1 MTVDENLRD
10 INRLQSI
17 FSVSE
22 SGGFD
27 QEYRCAM
34 EKTVMF
40 NRDNRNFIEVTGKDR
55 NTLLHNVLSANIA
68 NLPVNHGTEATFL
81 TNKGKLIANINVF
94 HCNFRTLIGFETI
107 CEKLLIDKLSRY
119 VIAEDAEFI
128 PLTGHLSISLEGPQA
143 STTLSEILNRDIAEL
158 NQLGHLETL
167 TSNPFFLIAQHK
179 DPSPRFDVIAI
190 AKEIFELIDASIE
203 KGVLIAGRQLAET
216 RRIESGQPQFGI
228 DIDDSNLPLE
238 AGLDSA
244 IDFNKGCY
252 IGQEYVVRM
261 AHRGHA
267 NQKLMGIRLK
277 SSTIPIPGTIVMSDH
292 SDVGRI
298 TSAQYSPGL
307 QEVVALAFLKRG
319 FFDPGTNIHVSV
331 GTEDVTGVVVKT
343 PFITPRSQI
352 R

>member
-17 FSVSE
+17 FSASE

-27 QEYRCAM
+27 QEYQCAM

-40 NRDNRNFIEVTGKDR
+40 NRNNRNFIEVTGKDR
-55 NTLLHNVLSANIA
+55 NTLLHNILSANIA
-68 NLPVNHGTEATFL
+68 NLPLNHGTEATFL

-94 HCNFRTLIGFETI
+94 HCNFRTLIGLETI
-107 CEKLLIDKLSRY
+107 CEKPLLDQLSRY

-128 PLTGHLSISLEGPQA
+128 PLTGHLSISIEGPLA
-143 STTLSEILNRDIAEL
+143 SATLCKILNCDIDKL
-158 NQLGHLETL
+158 NQLDHLETL
-167 TSNPFFLIAQHK
+167 TSDPFFLIAQHR
-179 DPSPRFDVIAI
+179 DPSSRFDVIAK
-190 AKEIFELIDASIE
+190 AKEMFELIDAAIE
-203 KGVLIAGRQLAET
+203 NGVLVAGKQLAET

-277 SSTIPIPGTIVMSDH
+277 SSSIPIPGTIVMSDH

-307 QEVVALAFLKRG
+307 QEVIALAFLKRG
-319 FFDPGTNIHVSV
+319 FFSPGTKIHIAE

-343 PFITPRSQI
+343 PFITPRS
-352 R
+352 

>member
-17 FSVSE
+17 FSASE

-27 QEYRCAM
+27 QEYQCAM

-40 NRDNRNFIEVTGKDR
+40 NRNNRNFIEVTGKDR
-55 NTLLHNVLSANIA
+55 NTLLHNILSANIA
-68 NLPVNHGTEATFL
+68 NLPLNHGTEATFL

-94 HCNFRTLIGFETI
+94 HCNFQTLIGLEAI
-107 CEKLLIDKLSRY
+107 CEKPFIDKLSRY

-128 PLTGHLSISLEGPQA
+128 PLTGHLSISIEGPLA
-143 STTLSEILNRDIAEL
+143 SATLCKILNCDIDKL
-158 NQLGHLETL
+158 NQLDHLETL
-167 TSNPFFLIAQHK
+167 TSDPFFLIAQHR
-179 DPSPRFDVIAI
+179 DPSSRFDVIAK
-190 AKEIFELIDASIE
+190 AKEMFELIDAAIE
-203 KGVLIAGRQLAET
+203 NRVLVAGRQLAET

-277 SSTIPIPGTIVMSDH
+277 SSSIPIPGTIVMSDH

-307 QEVVALAFLKRG
+307 QEVIALAFLKRG
-319 FFDPGTNIHVSV
+319 FFSPGTKIHIAE

-343 PFITPRSQI
+343 PFITPRS
-352 R
+352 